1 MPNGIDDDAI
11 GISIGILTPLRR
23 ADQRMLIC
31 SFFHYSS
38 YETFK
43 RPTIDTNNSIFHPYP
58 SRKTD
63 DIKIPFLFSIT
74 IILYWVFYPWSN
86 ICSNYYFTMN
96 KNVSFFAEILLTE
109 ILYYDVLNL
118 KFVKISKLVSSKY
131 THGDDYADRI
141 R

>member
-1 MPNGIDDDAI
+1 
-11 GISIGILTPLRR
+11 
-23 ADQRMLIC
+23 
-31 SFFHYSS
+31 
-38 YETFK
+38 
-43 RPTIDTNNSIFHPYP
+43 
-58 SRKTD
+58 
-63 DIKIPFLFSIT
+63 
-74 IILYWVFYPWSN
+74 
-86 ICSNYYFTMN
+86 MN